1 MRHFAMAALPLLIL
15 LAPSY
20 DFGQDKPDENK
31 AEYQPGITLKS
42 STRLVI
48 VDVVVRN
55 GKGEAVTDLKS
66 SDFTILENGK
76 PQEVRI
82 FQFQQ
87 PEAPA
92 AAPPPSFTPSSHS
105 PGLISNIPRYK
116 TTGALNVILL
126 DGLNTASPRQAYMRN
141 RMIEFLEKLPNGE
154 PVAVYTLGS
163 RLQLLQDFT
172 TDPEI
177 LKRAIQGVHRNNAAM
192 TSNPAGG
199 PDIVIPE
206 SFVSQ
211 LPAQMQQEIRQF
223 EHEGTAAQTE
233 SRMSIT
239 LAALSSLTHSL
250 SVFPGRKNLIWVS
263 EAFPISINSGITIKA
278 SDRPDSKN
286 FDQQISRA
294 ANTLMDSQI
303 VIYPIDAHALMVDY
317 VADIGSGDHKEF
329 GGHTG
334 EMRVQAGGYRA
345 ISGVALDS
353 MSVDFNDR
361 MGTRSAMEELAE
373 STGGKAFYN
382 RNDLDAGIRES
393 INDGST
399 YYTLGYYPNDKNWDG
414 KFRKIQV
421 KVTRGGIKLRHRLGY
436 YAVNA
441 GEHAMTDPKQLKAAM
456 DEALDLNA
464 PASPALP
471 FKAAVLTDAN
481 NLVTVN
487 FGVDPHGLNFEKD
500 ASGIQHASV
509 DCVVQAY
516 SVTRSPVKSEA
527 TRIQADL
534 TADNFEKVNH
544 SYLPC
549 QQKLELKPGNYI
561 LRLGVIDN
569 RNGLIGTAT
578 TSVVVGEK
586 K

>member
-1 MRHFAMAALPLLIL
+1 MLLMLLVPSCQFA
-15 LAPSY
+15 
-20 DFGQDKPDENK
+20 QDHSNQYKASA
-31 AEYQPGITLKS
+31 AEYQSSVTVKS

-48 VDVVVRN
+48 VDVVARN
-55 GKGEAVTDLKS
+55 ARGEAVTDLKS
-66 SDFTILENGK
+66 SDFTVLENGK

-87 PEAPA
+87 PQPPAPA
-92 AAPPPSFTPSSHS
+92 QAAPTPAANGPHK
-105 PGLISNIPRYK
+105 LVTNIPSYK

-141 RMIEFLEKLPNGE
+141 RMVEFLEKLPSDE

-172 TDPEI
+172 TNPEI
-177 LKRAIQGVHRNNAAM
+177 LKQAIQSVHRNHASM

-211 LPAQMQQEIRQF
+211 LPAQMQQEIRKF
-223 EHEGTAAQTE
+223 EHEGTASQTE

-239 LAALSSLTHSL
+239 LAALNSLTRSL

-263 EAFPISINSGITIKA
+263 EAFPISVNPGITLKQNGRI
-278 SDRPDSKN
+278 DDKN

-303 VIYPIDAHALMVDY
+303 VIYPIDAHALMVNY
-317 VADIGSGDHKEF
+317 IADIGSGDHKEF

-334 EMRVQAGGYRA
+334 EMMPEAVGYQA
-345 ISGVALDS
+345 ISGVALGT

-361 MGTRSAMEELAE
+361 MGTRNAMEELAE
-373 STGGKAFYN
+373 RTGGKAFYN
-382 RNDLDAGIRES
+382 RNDLDAGIRAS
-393 INDGST
+393 IDDGST

-421 KVTRGGIKLRHRLGY
+421 KAARNGITLRYRLGY
-436 YAVNA
+436 YAIKSEENA
-441 GEHAMTDPKQLKAAM
+441 VRDPKQLKAAM
-456 DEALDLNA
+456 DDALDINT

-471 FKAAVLTDAN
+471 FKAAILPGAK
-481 NLVTVN
+481 NLLTVN
-487 FGVDPHGLNFEKD
+487 FAVDPHAVDFEKD
-500 ASGIQHASV
+500 AAGIQHASV

-516 SVTRSPVKSEA
+516 SADRAPAKAEA

-534 TADNFEKVNH
+534 TPGNFEKVNQ

-549 QQKLELKPGNYI
+549 QQRLELQPGNYI
-561 LRLGVIDN
+561 LRLGVMDN
-569 RNGLIGTAT
+569 RSGLIGTAT
-578 TSVVVGEK
+578 TAVMVGGK
-586 K
+586 N